1 MIFAWKS
8 VYLHN
13 SYGGDLL
20 ISNNSSWCYIGDLK
34 SNAL

>member
-20 ISNNSSWCYIGDLK
+20 ISGDSVWYYIGNLK
-34 SNAL
+34 KNSL